1 MCASG
6 ATRGRLSMNLTFK
19 GFLKQYCQELA
30 GEETTSLKRLAERAA
45 SDVPRV
51 AEPLLLF
58 AAKQDKIDYLKRLSA
73 GTWLEVEF
81 DSASA
86 EIPKD
91 GGSLEDALERGDL
104 PPRYEQVW
112 HAYIARRHAVDA
124 DRRVIGLMREI
135 INDAMARSGATC
147 YRVSKE
153 LGLNQGNVYAYLH
166 GGDNSKVSRATARR
180 IYRHVVEGEAA

>member
-1 MCASG
+1 
-6 ATRGRLSMNLTFK
+6 MNLTFK

-58 AAKQDKIDYLKRLSA
+58 AAKQDKTDYLKRLSA

-86 EIPKD
+86 VIPKD
-91 GGSLEDALERGDL
+91 GGSLEDALE
-104 PPRYEQVW
+104 
-112 HAYIARRHAVDA
+112 
-124 DRRVIGLMREI
+124 
-135 INDAMARSGATC
+135 
-147 YRVSKE
+147 
-153 LGLNQGNVYAYLH
+153 
-166 GGDNSKVSRATARR
+166 
-180 IYRHVVEGEAA
+180 